1 MDDEELFI
9 RMRLL
14 VLNLLSDA
22 RQQLSETRQQVKNLE
37 LLTFWIKEMESRC
50 RMQREQREQTSE
62 QPSIPL
68 PMAQQNTQ
76 EEEAVPAVPKA
87 MPTGTKPQVETVS
100 DSGDNIKTVSR
111 VSRETLREKHKR
123 KRTED
128 PSDPSSSS
136 SHALPLPGPGHIKPI
151 KPRMAYLNL
160 SEGWPIFWGLI
171 WAYQLINHH
180 LHIWKN

>member
-1 MDDEELFI
+1 MANDEELFV
-9 RMRLL
+9 RMLLLVHRLL
-14 VLNLLSDA
+14 DQT
-22 RQQLSETRQQVKNLE
+22 RQQLSQTRQQVRYLE
-37 LLTFWIKEMESRC
+37 YLSEWLKEMESRC
-50 RMQREQREQTSE
+50 RFRREQREQREQTSE

-100 DSGDNIKTVSR
+100 DSGDNIET
-111 VSRETLREKHKR
+111 VSRETHKR

-128 PSDPSSSS
+128 SSSSS

-160 SEGWPIFWGLI
+160 SEG
-171 WAYQLINHH
+171 
-180 LHIWKN
+180 

>member
-1 MDDEELFI
+1 MAKEEELFI
-9 RMRLL
+9 RMLIL
-14 VLNLLSDA
+14 VQMLLSQA
-22 RQQLSETRQQVKNLE
+22 RKQVEFLEHLSIQLKD
-37 LLTFWIKEMESRC
+37 MESRC

-68 PMAQQNTQ
+68 PLAQQNTQ

-111 VSRETLREKHKR
+111 ETLRGTHKR

-128 PSDPSSSS
+128 SSSSS

-160 SEGWPIFWGLI
+160 SEG
-171 WAYQLINHH
+171 
-180 LHIWKN
+180 

>member
-1 MDDEELFI
+1 
-9 RMRLL
+9 
-14 VLNLLSDA
+14 
-22 RQQLSETRQQVKNLE
+22 
-37 LLTFWIKEMESRC
+37 
-50 RMQREQREQTSE
+50 
-62 QPSIPL
+62 
-68 PMAQQNTQ
+68 MAQQNTQ

-160 SEGWPIFWGLI
+160 SEG
-171 WAYQLINHH
+171 
-180 LHIWKN
+180 